1 MEPPPPPT
9 TDREEEPLWVTNQAR
24 FNLSVARSVE
34 ALTNHG
40 VDLFR
45 LRRHQYHRKKARDN
59 FFLTHKKQAYDV
71 ANRLQHENAEMDIIY
86 VLFSLFGYF
95 KVVF

>member
-1 MEPPPPPT
+1 MV
-9 TDREEEPLWVTNQAR
+9 LISFASAGTNIT
-24 FNLSVARSVE
+24 E
-34 ALTNHG
+34 K
-40 VDLFR
+40 R
-45 LRRHQYHRKKARDN
+45 LEII